1 MFSSMWFEKPAV
13 GRISTISTVE
23 VNISVGVD
31 ITKVG
36 VSVGGSS
43 SPGVVFAVV
52 RGVASVLFFVMGATV
67 LMVVVLVLMVVSAG
81 IAVAKG

>member
-31 ITKVG
+31 ITNVG
-36 VSVGGSS
+36 VSVGGS
-43 SPGVVFAVV
+43 VVFAVV
-52 RGVASVLFFVMGATV
+52 
-67 LMVVVLVLMVVSAG
+67 
-81 IAVAKG
+81 